1 MVVGNTFSYQTVMY
15 NLINKLQLSRGMSVG
30 NFAKSVLKKE
40 TLPGLVE
47 NSSTITHSNLH

>member
-40 TLPGLVE
+40 TLPRPR
-47 NSSTITHSNLH
+47 